1 MVVINRSN
9 TRRVHR
15 PGDTSLLTKLN
26 ILLDNLPYVSQL
38 SPIDRLLLLCGAALL
53 LVVLFS
59 YFLLISNIISA
70 DATSGIIGGSSYAVN
85 DPRLSSE
92 LRKTGLSQEALLRR
106 GGGKRITVND
116 SNQNHLQQ
124 QHSLDSEE
132 NALALDIINSL
143 NCDALQDELERD
155 WKTLLDGERLKELE
169 REKWSGGGFG
179 GGNTNE
185 GGGLFEGGHAD
196 DYAAELAKEMNAV
209 GNTGGSGGG
218 EQDRW
223 ANANNIGGGD
233 GNEPLDDFVN
243 RRRRLFEEE
252 QGMPDFD
259 DPDAGNMGHLDD
271 VAFSGRSTIN
281 EDDYGLKLNAKHLF
295 CLAANAL
302 TLPKYNPLSDS
313 GSGKTIKDPTIH
325 CDINSFETRES
336 LLYLWASASSQMPH
350 DVLLK
355 TLHLVNE
362 HKESLRGNEVH
373 LWYPPHDAGTEGM
386 LRVINS
392 AFEGQAT
399 YNFDNEPADSAH
411 DDMYRLWDLPKKFVG
426 ANKLFVDVGSALG
439 LTTMLISY
447 LYPETT
453 IVSIEPASP
462 SWLIQNINYRC
473 NLPYEKQQY
482 IHPILAG
489 VGTKH
494 HADNDYM
501 MKMVWRSSMTTAT
514 RSWNPE
520 KEFDFA
526 FDMELVVHLRP
537 LRSILAEA
545 TPEDLPLGTPISIL
559 NLDCEGCEYNL
570 IPPMPESSFNS
581 IGLILGRTNWGFIPL
596 IKKPSS
602 ERAKSTHERLC
613 THYNFAKRC
622 KECCDFPL
630 LEVKPRLTNS
640 MNGNNLSE
648 GSADSASVPKKTV
661 AEVAGTLCNGFDE
674 WASDN
679 KLHDIPDDF
688 GWNEMSASAAFAE

>member
-70 DATSGIIGGSSYAVN
+70 DATSGIIGGSSYA
-85 DPRLSSE
+85 
-92 LRKTGLSQEALLRR
+92 
-106 GGGKRITVND
+106 
-116 SNQNHLQQ
+116 
-124 QHSLDSEE
+124 HSLDSEE

-169 REKWSGGGFG
+169 REKWGGGGFG

-373 LWYPPHDAGTEGM
+373 LWYPPHDAGTDGM

-473 NLPYEKQQY
+473 NLPFEKQQY

-494 HADNDYM
+494 RADNDYM

-581 IGLILGRTNWGFIPL
+581 IGLILGQ
-596 IKKPSS
+596 
-602 ERAKSTHERLC
+602 
-613 THYNFAKRC
+613 
-622 KECCDFPL
+622 CCDFPL

-661 AEVAGTLCNGFDE
+661 AEVAGTLCNGFDQ